1 MSEKGSKPMRLDR
14 SWRRRLARGV
24 PQREGRVPKP
34 DLPEHDDPESMRR
47 GGIPVFD
54 SEQWQSWRPWRRR

>member
-1 MSEKGSKPMRLDR
+1 MSKKGSQPMRFAP
-14 SWRRRLARGV
+14 WRRRLARGV
-24 PQREGRVPKP
+24 PLREGRVPDV
-34 DLPEHDDPESMRR
+34 DLPERADPESVKR